1 MGPRGELLVLGSVSV
16 DFALRV
22 TPCLSP
28 YVYSEINAK
37 RPKLTSEIISYTRWF
52 IWIMP
57 STLEF
62 EVTNTYYQ
70 KCVAAACLKN
80 NSVDANDL
88 VV

>member
-1 MGPRGELLVLGSVSV
+1 MRSKP
-16 DFALRV
+16 
-22 TPCLSP
+22 
-28 YVYSEINAK
+28 
-37 RPKLTSEIISYTRWF
+37 TSEIISRTRWF

-62 EVTNTYYQ
+62 EVSNTHYR